1 MSSTIGKL
9 GKLARVLMKNPGE
22 FRDRMLTFMEFQA
35 DRARK
40 RPDLKTLDSELLLQ
54 RLNEA
59 AGWDLGRFLAE
70 AALKEIEAKV
80 VERQKEFLH
89 AGEEDLFHNA
99 SLGLARCCYAVCR
112 ALQPEAVI
120 ETGVGYGV
128 TSAFFLQA
136 LAVNAK
142 GSLWSI
148 DLPPLSA
155 DSERQSG
162 ILVPTELRSR
172 WNICRGRAR
181 DVLPRVFGE
190 LKEVDVFLHDSLH
203 TYRNMTFEFQTAWPS
218 LRAGGVLLSDDV
230 GMNGAFE
237 NFCSISAPAFSAT
250 DGSSYFGVAVK
261 GKSA

>member
-9 GKLARVLMKNPGE
+9 GKLARVLIKNPGE
-22 FRDRMLTFMEFQA
+22 FRDRVLTIMESHA
-35 DRARK
+35 DRVRK
-40 RPDLKTLDSELLLQ
+40 RPDLKTLSSELLLQ
-54 RLNEA
+54 QLSEKT
-59 AGWDLGRFLAE
+59 GLDLSQFLTE
-70 AALKEIEAKV
+70 TALKEIEAKV
-80 VERQKEFLH
+80 IERQKEFLQS
-89 AGEEDLFHNA
+89 GEEDLFHNA
-99 SLGLARCCYAVCR
+99 SLGLARCCYVVCR
-112 ALQPEAVI
+112 AMQPAVVL

-142 GSLWSI
+142 GRLWSI

-162 ILVPTELRSR
+162 VLVPNELRSR

-181 DVLPRVFGE
+181 DVLPKV
-190 LKEVDVFLHDSLH
+190 LSDVKEVNVFLHDSLH
-203 TYRNMTFEFQTAWPS
+203 TYRNMAFEFQTVWPR

-237 NFCSISAPAFSAT
+237 DFCSMVSPAFSAT
-250 DGSSYFGVAVK
+250 DGSAYFGVAVK
-261 GKSA
+261 G